1 MTGRVDPDD
10 LLWFVD
16 RALEGMLETCRT
28 LGEEL
33 VNARLEVEGS
43 NSPYAVV
50 VHCVGVMD
58 FWAGHKVAGRP
69 NHRDRDA
76 EFRAVG
82 TLVDLE
88 AQVAAGRQRFVE
100 AVEGAEW
107 AAPCV
112 GQDRPETHALPVGRT
127 QGGALVHVLEE
138 LCQHR
143 GQLEV
148 TADVLRAGAARD
160 GGRR

>member
-1 MTGRVDPDD
+1 RLQGRQGRGAGGAGPRRGGLRAAADRGADRAVGGGVVTGRLDPDD

-43 NSPYAVV
+43 NSPYAIV

-76 EFRAVG
+76 EFRAAG
-82 TLVDLE
+82 TIADLE
-88 AQVAAGRQRFVE
+88 AHVAAGRQRFVD
-100 AVEGAEW
+100 ALAGADW
-107 AAPCV
+107 AATCV
-112 GQDRPETHALPVGRT
+112 GQARPETH
-127 QGGALVHVLEE
+127 VL
-138 LCQHR
+138 
-143 GQLEV
+143 
-148 TADVLRAGAARD
+148 A
-160 GGRR
+160 

>member
-1 MTGRVDPDD
+1 MTGEPATDD

-16 RALEGMLETCRT
+16 RALDGMLDACRE

-33 VNARLEVEGS
+33 VNARLAVEGS

-50 VHCVGVMD
+50 VHCLGVMD
-58 FWAGHKVAGRP
+58 FWAGHKVGGRP
-69 NHRDRDA
+69 NHRDREA
-76 EFRAVG
+76 EFRAAG
-82 TLVDLE
+82 TLADLE
-88 AQVAAGRQRFVE
+88 AQVASGRRGF
-100 AVEGAEW
+100 AEVLTGVDW
-107 AAPCV
+107 NAPCR

-127 QGGALVHVLEE
+127 QGGALIHVLEE

-148 TADVLRAGAARD
+148 TADVLRSEAHR
-160 GGRR
+160 